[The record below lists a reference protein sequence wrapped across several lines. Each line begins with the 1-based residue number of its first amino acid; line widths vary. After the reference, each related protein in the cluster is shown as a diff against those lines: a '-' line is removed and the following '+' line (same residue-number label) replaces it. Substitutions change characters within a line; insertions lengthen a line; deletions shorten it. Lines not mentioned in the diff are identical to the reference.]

1 MFLTAIGDVWFSFFN
16 LIVTQSTYMRLGRK
30 EKLKALPKKM
40 SQQVQISTLIF
51 VMHERVVSVFTSHC
65 TKPMLSNAN
74 PKSYYESCLSV
85 WKAKIKNGT
94 LGFYITIYDIRVLLT
109 KGIKEF
115 KIRTRCHQ
123 FLL

>member
-1 MFLTAIGDVWFSFFN
+1 VFLTAIGDVWFSFFN

-65 TKPMLSNAN
+65 TKPMLSAKCQSQILLWKL
-74 PKSYYESCLSV
+74 PICVESE
-85 WKAKIKNGT
+85 NQFDT
-94 LGFYITIYDIRVLLT
+94 LGFYITICNIGVP
-109 KGIKEF
+109 KE
-115 KIRTRCHQ
+115 
-123 FLL
+123 